1 MERRTE
7 ILELDE
13 RQVAAAV
20 RGVLPEAL
28 VLEFRLAG
36 EGKANTNYVVD
47 TSRRRFVRRLHARA
61 GAAGRAGEH
70 AVHRLVR
77 GRVPVPAYVGY
88 GEAGRDSAAG

>member
-20 RGVLPEAL
+20 RGVLPEAQ

-47 TSRRRFVRRLHARA
+47 TSQRRFVLRLHARA
-61 GAAGRAGEH
+61 GAAGRAKER
-70 AVHRLVR
+70 AVQRLVR
-77 GRVPVPAYVGY
+77 GRVPAPAYVGY
-88 GEAGRDSAAG
+88 VEACRESAAG